1 MFADD
6 TNLFFEQTNL
16 KILFSVV
23 NEELNKVY
31 EWFNANKLS
40 LNGDKTKYSLFH
52 KTSKTG
58 DLPLLL
64 SKLLIN
70 DNKEER
76 VESITFLGILLGEHL
91 SWKEHIIYTKNKV
104 AKSTGLLHRAK
115 LFLDINIL
123 Y

>member
-31 EWFNANKLS
+31 EWFSANKLS

-76 VESITFLGILLGEHL
+76 VESITFLE
-91 SWKEHIIYTKNKV
+91 SY
-104 AKSTGLLHRAK
+104 
-115 LFLDINIL
+115 
-123 Y
+123 

>member
-1 MFADD
+1 MH
-6 TNLFFEQTNL
+6 
-16 KILFSVV
+16 
-23 NEELNKVY
+23 

>member
-31 EWFNANKLS
+31 EWFNTNKLS
-40 LNGDKTKYSLFH
+40 LNGDKAKYSLFH

-64 SKLLIN
+64 PKLLIN

-76 VESITFLGILLGEHL
+76 VE
-91 SWKEHIIYTKNKV
+91 
-104 AKSTGLLHRAK
+104 
-115 LFLDINIL
+115 
-123 Y
+123 